1 MERIMSKLYQIY
13 AFVTAMGWAE
23 SLSERW
29 PDAPLVG
36 GYRVLVF
43 TNADYPLLK
52 EQYPTAEFKELT
64 DEQTI
69 SAIDAGEIGPF
80 VCSLEQT
87 KQIMNHY
94 SPPDEIN

>member
-1 MERIMSKLYQIY
+1 MSNLYQLY

-23 SLSERW
+23 SLNERW

-64 DEQTI
+64 AEQTI
-69 SAIDAGEIGPF
+69 SAMNANELGPF
-80 VCSLEQT
+80 VCSLEQL
-87 KQIMNHY
+87 KQIMNHFA
-94 SPPDEIN
+94 PPEQPTQE

>member
-1 MERIMSKLYQIY
+1 MSNLYQLY
-13 AFVTAMGWAE
+13 AFVTSTGWAE

-43 TNADYPLLK
+43 TNADYQLLK

-64 DEQTI
+64 AEQTI
-69 SAIDAGEIGPF
+69 SAMNANGLGPF
-80 VCSLEQT
+80 VCTLEQT
-87 KQIMNHY
+87 KQIMNHFA
-94 SPPDEIN
+94 PPEQLTQE

>member
-1 MERIMSKLYQIY
+1 MSNLYQLY

-23 SLSERW
+23 SLSERR

-64 DEQTI
+64 TEQTI
-69 SAIDAGEIGPF
+69 NAMNANELGPF

-87 KQIMNHY
+87 KQIMNHFA
-94 SPPDEIN
+94 PPEQLTKE

>member
-1 MERIMSKLYQIY
+1 MSNLYQLY

-29 PDAPLVG
+29 PHAPLVG

-64 DEQTI
+64 AEQTI
-69 SAIDAGEIGPF
+69 SAMNANELGPF

-87 KQIMNHY
+87 KQIMNHFA
-94 SPPDEIN
+94 PPEMTEE

>member
-1 MERIMSKLYQIY
+1 MSKLYQLY

-43 TNADYPLLK
+43 TNADYPALK
-52 EQYPTAEFKELT
+52 QQYSEFEAKELT
-64 DEQTI
+64 VEQTI
-69 SAIDAGEIGPF
+69 SAINANKLGPF
-80 VCSLEQT
+80 VCSLEQL
-87 KQIMNHY
+87 KQIMNHFA
-94 SPPDEIN
+94 PPEQPNQE

>member
-1 MERIMSKLYQIY
+1 MSNLYQLY

-29 PDAPLVG
+29 PHAPLIG

-64 DEQTI
+64 TEQTI
-69 SAIDAGEIGPF
+69 SAMNANEVGPF

-87 KQIMNHY
+87 KQIMNHFS
-94 SPPDEIN
+94 SPEQGLNNV

>member
-1 MERIMSKLYQIY
+1 MNQLYQLY

-43 TNADYPLLK
+43 TNADYPALK
-52 EQYPTAEFKELT
+52 QQYSDFEAKELT
-64 DEQTI
+64 AEQTI
-69 SAIDAGEIGPF
+69 NAMNANGLGPF
-80 VCSLEQT
+80 VCSLEQL
-87 KQIMNHY
+87 KQIMNHF
-94 SPPDEIN
+94 SPPEQGLNNV

>member
-1 MERIMSKLYQIY
+1 MSNLYQLY

-23 SLSERW
+23 SLSESW

-43 TNADYPLLK
+43 TNADYPALK
-52 EQYPTAEFKELT
+52 QQYSEFEAKELT
-64 DEQTI
+64 TEQTI
-69 SAIDAGEIGPF
+69 NAIDAGEIGPF

-87 KQIMNHY
+87 KQIMNHFA
-94 SPPDEIN
+94 PPEQLTQE

>member
-1 MERIMSKLYQIY
+1 MSNLYQLY

-29 PDAPLVG
+29 PHAPLVG

-64 DEQTI
+64 AEQTI
-69 SAIDAGEIGPF
+69 SAMNANELGPF
-80 VCSLEQT
+80 VCSLEQL
-87 KQIMNHY
+87 KQIMNHFA
-94 SPPDEIN
+94 PPEQPTQE

>member
-1 MERIMSKLYQIY
+1 MSNLYQLY

-23 SLSERW
+23 SLNERW
-29 PDAPLVG
+29 HDAPLVG

-52 EQYPTAEFKELT
+52 EQYSEFEAKELT
-64 DEQTI
+64 TEQTI
-69 SAIDAGEIGPF
+69 SAMNASELGPF

-87 KQIMNHY
+87 KQIMNHFA
-94 SPPDEIN
+94 PPEQGLNNV

>member
-1 MERIMSKLYQIY
+1 MSDLYQLY
-13 AFVTAMGWAE
+13 AFVTAEGWAE
-23 SLSERW
+23 SLIERW

-43 TNADYPLLK
+43 TNTDYPLLK

-64 DEQTI
+64 AEQTI
-69 SAIDAGEIGPF
+69 NAMNESELGPF

-87 KQIMNHY
+87 KQIMNHF
-94 SPPDEIN
+94 SPPDEAIVE

>member
-1 MERIMSKLYQIY
+1 MSNLYQLY
-13 AFVTAMGWAE
+13 AFVTSTGWAE

-43 TNADYPLLK
+43 TNADYLLLK

-64 DEQTI
+64 AEQTI

-87 KQIMNHY
+87 KQIMNHFA
-94 SPPDEIN
+94 PPEELTQD

>member
-1 MERIMSKLYQIY
+1 MSNLYQLY

-29 PDAPLVG
+29 PDAPLVN

-64 DEQTI
+64 AEQTI
-69 SAIDAGEIGPF
+69 NAMNANELGPF
-80 VCSLEQT
+80 VCSLEQI
-87 KQIMNHY
+87 KQIMNHF
-94 SPPDEIN
+94 SPPEQGLNNV

>member
-1 MERIMSKLYQIY
+1 MRKLYQLY

-52 EQYPTAEFKELT
+52 EQYPSAEFKELT
-64 DEQTI
+64 SEQTI
-69 SAIDAGEIGPF
+69 SAIDSGEIGPF

>member
-1 MERIMSKLYQIY
+1 MSNLYQLY

-29 PDAPLVG
+29 PDAPLVN

-64 DEQTI
+64 AEQTI
-69 SAIDAGEIGPF
+69 NAISAGEIGPF
-80 VCSLEQT
+80 VCTLEQT
-87 KQIMNHY
+87 KQIMNHF
-94 SPPDEIN
+94 SPPEQGLNNV

>member
-1 MERIMSKLYQIY
+1 MNQLYQLY

-43 TNADYPLLK
+43 TNQDYPVLK
-52 EQYPTAEFKELT
+52 QQYSDFEAKELT
-64 DEQTI
+64 AEQTI
-69 SAIDAGEIGPF
+69 SAMNANESGPF
-80 VCSLEQT
+80 VCTLEQT
-87 KQIMNHY
+87 KQIMNHFA
-94 SPPDEIN
+94 PPEQLTQE